1 MDGYIKMIEN
11 LICPRCEGLVPN
23 NGSPGAYPG
32 ALSRTDNNT
41 EICSRCG
48 EMEALEEM
56 MWGSPLPQTDW
67 IINNI

>member
-1 MDGYIKMIEN
+1 MIEN
-11 LICPRCEGLVPN
+11 LVCPRCEGLVPN
-23 NGSPGAYPG
+23 NASPGAYPG

-56 MWGSPLPQTDW
+56 MWGSPLSQVYWLIHDT
-67 IINNI
+67 N